1 MRYVRCSV
9 GKHRRVLILCLVGI
23 LIAARSLLGQS
34 TNAAITGQVTDPLQ
48 AVSVQAKVTAV
59 NNNTNVRYEG
69 TTNQTGS
76 YLIPSVPPGDYRIEV
91 EKTGFKTIVKPDV
104 ILHVQDTI
112 ELNFEMA
119 LGSASETVTVT
130 GGASMI
136 NTTDSS
142 VSTVVDQTYIKNRPL
157 NGRSFQD
164 LILLTPGVVTN
175 SPQTLAG
182 LGTNGEFSVNG
193 QRTESNYYTVDGVS
207 ANVGATA
214 DIGNVFFPGASVSLP
229 GAT

>member
-1 MRYVRCSV
+1 M
-9 GKHRRVLILCLVGI
+9 GKHRRLLILCLVGI
-23 LIAARSLLGQS
+23 LIPARSLLGQS
-34 TNAAITGQVTDPLQ
+34 TNAAITGQVTDPLK
-48 AVSVQAKVTAV
+48 AVIVQAKVTAV

-136 NTTDSS
+136 NTTDAS
-142 VSTVVDQTYIKNRPL
+142 VSTVVLASLIGDAVLELIDSDVGPGGDDAQAGHLGGAVPAGRQGEDASQNDPVARRHGLLATPRLSPNR
-157 NGRSFQD
+157 
-164 LILLTPGVVTN
+164 
-175 SPQTLAG
+175 
-182 LGTNGEFSVNG
+182 VNARRG
-193 QRTESNYYTVDGVS
+193 
-207 ANVGATA
+207 
-214 DIGNVFFPGASVSLP
+214 
-229 GAT
+229 